1 MEGSDTLQSWLQL
14 ATSGGFTVLAWYLI
28 VVALPKMQER
38 FDQHADRQM
47 SEFKSQLKTLTDQQQ
62 ATVEAMSKTQDRH
75 LAEFREQIS
84 VVTQQHQATV
94 VALTASQ
101 EKQID
106 RILEKF
112 SKCPAGDR

>member
-1 MEGSDTLQSWLQL
+1 METVPEIQTWLQIG
-14 ATSGGFTVLAWYLI
+14 TSTGFVGLAWYLI

-38 FDQHADRQM
+38 FDQHADRQ
-47 SEFKSQLKTLTDQQQ
+47 
-62 ATVEAMSKTQDRH
+62 
-75 LAEFREQIS
+75 LAEFKEQIS

-94 VALTASQ
+94 IALTASQ